1 VDAVAAVDLAAAAE
15 SSSAVFNQALDRA
28 QEAESALCRFVK
40 MANGQDAS
48 ELVKQ
53 PIAASLDGV
62 LVVVATCPD
71 DAWQEIVLIVD
82 PVYIARG
89 ENC

>member
-1 VDAVAAVDLAAAAE
+1 
-15 SSSAVFNQALDRA
+15 
-28 QEAESALCRFVK
+28 

-48 ELVKQ
+48 EPVKQ

-62 LVVVATCPD
+62 LVVVARCPD
-71 DAWQEIVLIVD
+71 DAWQEIILIVD